1 MAVSTREKPRNII
14 KQAIKEQ
21 DDDVLAKLPSSNA
34 LRQQIQRQRN
44 NNKIKIKE
52 PKDLRDLVVAE
63 INKKTF
69 KGKLFLLEDSGVEDK
84 D

>member
-63 INKKTF
+63 INK
-69 KGKLFLLEDSGVEDK
+69 
-84 D
+84 

>member
-1 MAVSTREKPRNII
+1 MAVSTREKPRNIT

-34 LRQQIQRQRN
+34 MRQKIQRQRN

-63 INKKTF
+63 INK
-69 KGKLFLLEDSGVEDK
+69 
-84 D
+84 